1 MVCMHRVDNKRQQ
14 AAILR
19 AIGYAVTIFLTATTT
34 AILLYVA
41 LGYRLGSSGHVVKN
55 GLLLVDNRPQSAQVY
70 INGEQKDSSTPSR
83 FVLPAGNFQ
92 LDLKLDGYRNWT
104 KQVRVS
110 ASKVREVNYPLL
122 IPKDL
127 SQLTIASLPPLEVV
141 SQSHDR
147 KLILVF
153 SAASSQLNLIEL
165 DSKEPVITPLTLGS
179 AVRREDGQI
188 GTLKVLEWSLNNKN
202 VLLEQSLPSGAK
214 DLLSVDV
221 TKPSEAINIST
232 LYADRSITDVHYVG
246 GETKQIYGLR
256 NGILSRYDLSSAS
269 QTIVMQNI
277 MTFVP
282 YGDDTVLFSRQ
293 SEDQQQI
300 GIWKDS
306 KEVVVSQVAAS
317 LGVARL
323 LYAQYDEHFYLV
335 VGFSEGEAVTV
346 FRDPLKRP
354 ILTKQLPYTTLAFS
368 RPQQITFSGSAQF
381 FMLQNGPRA
390 TIYDLEDVTSY
401 AFEVPFATALES
413 KLAWV
418 DDHRIQAVSD
428 KNVSYIFDYDGT
440 NQQQLT
446 AVRPGSRLYY
456 SNNYEHY
463 YSFGSDTTNTALQAT
478 SLVFEKP

>member
-92 LDLKLDGYRNWT
+92 LDLKLDGYRNWS
-104 KQVRVS
+104 KQVKVS

-122 IPKDL
+122 IPNNL
-127 SQLTIASLPPLEVV
+127 SLRTIGNLTSSEVT

-147 KLILVF
+147 KYILAF

-165 DSKEPVITPLTLGS
+165 DVEEPVITNLPFGP
-179 AVRREDGQI
+179 AIRRENGRI
-188 GTLKVLEWSLNNKN
+188 GTFKVLEWSLNNKN
-202 VLLEQSLPSGAK
+202 VLLEQTLPSGTK
-214 DLLSVDV
+214 DLLSLDV
-221 TKPSEAINIST
+221 TKPSEVINIST
-232 LYADRSITDVHYVG
+232 LYADRSISNVHYVG

-256 NGILSRYDLSSAS
+256 GGILSRYDLASAS

-282 YGDDTVLFSRQ
+282 YGDDTVLFSRL
-293 SEDQQQI
+293 SEDQQQV
-300 GIWKDS
+300 GIWQDS
-306 KEVVVSQVAAS
+306 KEVVVTQVAAS
-317 LGVARL
+317 LGEARL
-323 LYAQYDEHFYLV
+323 LYAQYDEHFYFV
-335 VGFSEGEAVTV
+335 VGFSEGEVVTV

-368 RPQQITFSGSAQF
+368 RPQNITFSGSAQF
-381 FMLQNGPRA
+381 FMIQNGPRSV
-390 TIYDLEDVTSY
+390 IYDLEDVTSY
-401 AFEVPFATALES
+401 VFDVPFLLAPES
-413 KLAWV
+413 TLTWV
-418 DDHRIQAVSD
+418 DDHHIQAISTE
-428 KNVSYIFDYDGT
+428 NISYIFDYDGT
-440 NQQQLT
+440 NKQQLT
-446 AVRPGSRLYY
+446 AVRPGSKLYY

-463 YSFGSDTTNTALQAT
+463 YSFGSDATNSLVQVT
-478 SLVFEKP
+478 SLVFEKQ